1 MKNQTSLEL
10 DAFQIVYK
18 GSKIEKL
25 DFELSGELTMD
36 QTNCADKIVLIR
48 TNLPVEIAVKDL
60 QEKGAKGVV
69 VLSFVYIMGGYLQ
82 YRITDYNLLPEI
94 YLPIVELGVNHS
106 KILWNLY
113 SSDQIFNMTLL
124 PDESDNPWTVIAL
137 SPWIYV
143 WQAVLGPHAIANIVL
158 ASIQFKRF
166 IDYYGGCRASVALY
180 VLGIELGSNLIRIV
194 SLIDMFGYYGIYPD
208 WTRVFFS
215 EVNFPFVVSSFLL
228 FSLFW
233 HELMNNA
240 SLKVHPFIR
249 KMRIP
254 FYAAS
259 FGFIIVQVAM
269 ATCRN
274 LGVLEDSRIV
284 SSSLYFAISIGLI
297 VFYTINGVKL
307 LKKIKLL
314 AKKNKTN
321 ALKRTTIKILISTG
335 CLLCLVILGGVF
347 AIGVPY
353 NPIGY
358 IVAWFFTFA
367 VINSASTMSI
377 LACNLPE
384 NKSSTGSSNRPVTPL
399 NSGSAVDTHSGNTS
413 VQLSP

>member
-1 MKNQTSLEL
+1 
-10 DAFQIVYK
+10 
-18 GSKIEKL
+18 
-25 DFELSGELTMD
+25 
-36 QTNCADKIVLIR
+36 
-48 TNLPVEIAVKDL
+48 
-60 QEKGAKGVV
+60 
-69 VLSFVYIMGGYLQ
+69 
-82 YRITDYNLLPEI
+82 
-94 YLPIVELGVNHS
+94 
-106 KILWNLY
+106 
-113 SSDQIFNMTLL
+113 
-124 PDESDNPWTVIAL
+124 
-137 SPWIYV
+137 
-143 WQAVLGPHAIANIVL
+143 VL

-180 VLGIELGSNLIRIV
+180 VLGIELGSNLSMLLIFNTPSSYSTLFLVRIV

-284 SSSLYFAISIGLI
+284 SCKSVLFISFFGKSDQIFAASLYFAISIGLI

-321 ALKRTTIKILISTG
+321 ALKRVSRSD
-335 CLLCLVILGGVF
+335 
-347 AIGVPY
+347 P
-353 NPIGY
+353 
-358 IVAWFFTFA
+358 
-367 VINSASTMSI
+367 
-377 LACNLPE
+377 NLNFE
-384 NKSSTGSSNRPVTPL
+384 LTNN
-399 NSGSAVDTHSGNTS
+399 
-413 VQLSP
+413 